1 MLLRGYLL
9 CISMISMGHGAGG
22 EKAWQTI
29 ICHHVGTREEPGGM
43 LFCFKRENV
52 TDLTQYIRVPASHLE
67 NSAWQSAPGNVYL
80 ERREST
86 WHSSSISRTALSALG
101 SERRD
106 CVSLDCTLQ
115 SGDLT
120 GF

>member
-1 MLLRGYLL
+1 MLLHGYLL
-9 CISMISMGHGAGG
+9 CISMISMEHRGRR

-29 ICHHVGTREEPGGM
+29 ICHHVRTREEPGGM

-80 ERREST
+80 KRREST
-86 WHSSSISRTALSALG
+86 WHPSSISRTTLSALG
-101 SERRD
+101 SDRRG
-106 CVSLDCTLQ
+106 CVSLDCILQ